1 MQGRLL
7 SRLIHHL
14 GFQQGLA
21 ARKRMLFAAVIIQA
35 EWMPLKILGQNPLPC
50 RQDLKHRDQLVDICM
65 EGQVM
70 VIWVY
75 FLHSVSRK
83 KAQLYVFKK
92 LGHVF
97 ISVNLICTFAYSLC
111 CKQMQYKRLVR
122 KIRTLGYVLLQLLEM
137 LFTKIFQC
145 KRVTPKFLTK

>member
-1 MQGRLL
+1 MQVRLL

-50 RQDLKHRDQLVDICM
+50 RQDLKHRDQLLDICM

-83 KAQLYVFKK
+83 KAQLYVIFKK

-97 ISVNLICTFAYSLC
+97 ISVNLIL
-111 CKQMQYKRLVR
+111 
-122 KIRTLGYVLLQLLEM
+122 YVLLHTASVVNRCNTNVWCEKLEPWVM
-137 LFTKIFQC
+137 LFYNSQKCYLPRSFNARESPQN
-145 KRVTPKFLTK
+145 F